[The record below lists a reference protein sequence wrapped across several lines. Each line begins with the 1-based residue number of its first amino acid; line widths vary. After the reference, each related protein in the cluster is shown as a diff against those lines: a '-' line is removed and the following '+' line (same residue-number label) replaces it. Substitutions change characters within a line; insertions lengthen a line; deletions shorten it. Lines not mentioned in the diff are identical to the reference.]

1 MHEVERLRE
10 RARRCLEIARDYAP
24 SVGAP
29 LYELAA
35 QYEQRASHIERFGE
49 ERRIGFH

>member
-1 MHEVERLRE
+1 MSEVVRLRE
-10 RARRCLEIARDYAP
+10 RARRCLEIAKDYAP

-35 QYEQRASHIERFGE
+35 QFERRAAHIERFGF
-49 ERRIGFH
+49 ERRQV